1 MVKYKY
7 EHIDMLLAA
16 SVVVQYFKKYVDELS
31 YIRTYWTPEFADSL
45 ALRIGKAMKNYLG
58 VEYPVD
64 LQKAIAKIVEISPTT
79 RRDLAFIMRE
89 IKEKFSKEESD
100 AILNHL
106 GYDRYFEEAIE
117 HDQEGLINLLFT
129 FNSGMTSGLRRFISG
144 QGINPPLIDRVI
156 EHAGIFRFTNQ
167 KHKQL
172 KKEWHQP
179 PEEAHGEFQE
189 IYKEVM
195 LICKIGAI
203 FYREEPDK
211 RDLFIFAKVVHTI
224 NAGYTSEEGKST
236 T

>member
-16 SVVVQYFKKYVDELS
+16 SVVVQYFKQYVKELS
-31 YIRTYWTPEFADSL
+31 YIRSYWTPEFADSL
-45 ALRIGKAMKNYLG
+45 AMRIAKAMKDYLG

-64 LQKAIAKIVEISPTT
+64 LRKSIAKIVEISPTT
-79 RRDLAFIMRE
+79 RRDLAFVMRQIQE
-89 IKEKFSKEESD
+89 LFSKEESD

-106 GYDRYFEEAIE
+106 GYDRYFEEVIE
-117 HDQEGLINLLFT
+117 YDQESLVHLLLT
-129 FNSGMTSGLRRFISG
+129 FNSGMTPGLRRLITDH
-144 QGINPPLIDRVI
+144 GINPPLIDRI
-156 EHAGIFRFTNQ
+156 HEHAGIFQFANQ

-179 PEEAHGEFQE
+179 PEEAHDEFQN

-195 LICKIGAI
+195 LICRIGAI
-203 FYREEPDK
+203 FYQEEPDK

-224 NAGYTSEEGKST
+224 NAGYTPEEGKSDV
-236 T
+236 